1 MFQNINKKKAP
12 FLKNIYTSSEFKDAQ
27 KDFEKRLGIYAYKH
41 QLAYNAVDEG
51 LQKMKE
57 VIYKYYEKTLKSEKD
72 LFLKTFVNSNVLNN
86 NEDKDKLY
94 QYMKSI
100 VDSHIPDQISNDKI
114 AKATGLDAP
123 VNLQEKMT
131 AFYNAAY
138 FNDMDPNNNT
148 FKGKNDKTGFT
159 FRSIMQDIMSNN
171 SDKAGQLVNT
181 LNLSSSIINEKN
193 KVDNPGFF
201 KKLFGLNKNT
211 DVYSDNYIIK
221 NSKDKKDKSFF
232 NIFKGNSLS
241 EKRGFA
247 MTSGISSTTAKLLN
261 TYKWLG
267 FNDDKLLNFR
277 LALIGFLITK
287 GNNSLY
293 EILKASHMVGVCGQ
307 EDLTDAISM
316 DSSEISPLSKDEIL
330 NHCGKIPPQ
339 NTYPRNLLPFDEYMC
354 SRFIHENEDER
365 NQDDD
370 NSKKSIFSL
379 DAPSVFPGGNNNDFN
394 YLESIATSN
403 YSMDSHLVMNRKL
416 SLGSFLFNMN
426 LKYNMTKYF
435 YEYISD
441 FCTEDQDDLNTN
453 PITQLLKQK
462 ICAI

>member
-1 MFQNINKKKAP
+1 
-12 FLKNIYTSSEFKDAQ
+12 
-27 KDFEKRLGIYAYKH
+27 
-41 QLAYNAVDEG
+41 
-51 LQKMKE
+51 
-57 VIYKYYEKTLKSEKD
+57 
-72 LFLKTFVNSNVLNN
+72 
-86 NEDKDKLY
+86 
-94 QYMKSI
+94 
-100 VDSHIPDQISNDKI
+100 
-114 AKATGLDAP
+114 
-123 VNLQEKMT
+123 
-131 AFYNAAY
+131 
-138 FNDMDPNNNT
+138 
-148 FKGKNDKTGFT
+148 
-159 FRSIMQDIMSNN
+159 
-171 SDKAGQLVNT
+171 
-181 LNLSSSIINEKN
+181 
-193 KVDNPGFF
+193 
-201 KKLFGLNKNT
+201 
-211 DVYSDNYIIK
+211 
-221 NSKDKKDKSFF
+221 
-232 NIFKGNSLS
+232 
-241 EKRGFA
+241 
-247 MTSGISSTTAKLLN
+247 
-261 TYKWLG
+261 
-267 FNDDKLLNFR
+267 
-277 LALIGFLITK
+277 
-287 GNNSLY
+287 
-293 EILKASHMVGVCGQ
+293 MVGVCGQ

-441 FCTEDQDDLNTN
+441 FCTENQDDLNTN